1 MDKIEQTLK
10 RIKSKDQLH
19 RLIDEMP
26 DNTECLLIAVE
37 LESDFGVQYGIYGE
51 PTASTLLWFVEVFK
65 RWLFKGQY
73 E

>member
-1 MDKIEQTLK
+1 MDKIEQTIK

-26 DNTECLLIAVE
+26 DDATCLIIAVE
-37 LESDFGVQYGIYGE
+37 CESEFGVQYGIYGE
-51 PTASTLLWFVEVFK
+51 PNASELLWNVEVFK